1 MLTFLHISDTH
12 ISADPNV
19 GAHSLFDA
27 APHPNRGAAALVEA
41 IRQLTFQVDFI
52 LHTGDVCA
60 NPLEENYQSALDLL
74 LKLEQPLFLLPGNHD
89 SADLMHEILSDG
101 ERRRVLARRPRITIM
116 GYHLLTIDSSEAED
130 PLAPTLPENQI
141 ERFAAFIS
149 KTGDD
154 PVLVAAHYPFLK
166 TGVPWIDDGAR
177 IQNGERI
184 HEILVA
190 ASRSPRW
197 RVFWAYPSIGEQC
210 PRWHNLH
217 LLSIVVVKLR
227 RLSRHARCRSG
238 SGFAWWFQPGDDPG
252 KPHFHSTLQFVRK
265 RQMKRMWQV

>member
-89 SADLMHEILSDG
+89 SADLMHEILTDG
-101 ERRRVLARRPRITIM
+101 ERRRVLRDDHITIM
-116 GYHLLTIDSSEAED
+116 GYHLLTIDSSEAGD

-141 ERFAAFIS
+141 ERFSAFFS
-149 KTGDD
+149 ETGDD

-184 HEILVA
+184 HEILAPHRERLVGVFFGHIHQSVSSVRDGIIYTCCPSSWSNFA
-190 ASRSPRW
+190 GYPGMQDAEADPDSPGG
-197 RVFWAYPSIGEQC
+197 F
-210 PRWHNLH
+210 NLVMIRENRTFIRRYS
-217 LLSIVVVKLR
+217 LSVK
-227 RLSRHARCRSG
+227 
-238 SGFAWWFQPGDDPG
+238 G
-252 KPHFHSTLQFVRK
+252 K
-265 RQMKRMWQV
+265 